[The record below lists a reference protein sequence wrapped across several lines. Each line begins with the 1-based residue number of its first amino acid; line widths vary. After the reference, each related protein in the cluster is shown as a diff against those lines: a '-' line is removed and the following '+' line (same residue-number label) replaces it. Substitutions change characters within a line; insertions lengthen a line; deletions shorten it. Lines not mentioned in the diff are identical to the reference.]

1 LLEPEIAVILR
12 WRCGVVGLGGEG
24 GCDSG
29 GNAAEKEAAAIRACC
44 FACRHAT
51 SCLRCVRGLTRAL
64 FWLGFCRGYPLP
76 LPGYF
81 GSKILVMSTLQGIG
95 VGKIFITNG
104 LLLKYLLSMN

>member
-1 LLEPEIAVILR
+1 MRASAKQSI
-12 WRCGVVGLGGEG
+12 VVARIWQGISPSL
-24 GCDSG
+24 
-29 GNAAEKEAAAIRACC
+29 
-44 FACRHAT
+44 
-51 SCLRCVRGLTRAL
+51 
-64 FWLGFCRGYPLP
+64 